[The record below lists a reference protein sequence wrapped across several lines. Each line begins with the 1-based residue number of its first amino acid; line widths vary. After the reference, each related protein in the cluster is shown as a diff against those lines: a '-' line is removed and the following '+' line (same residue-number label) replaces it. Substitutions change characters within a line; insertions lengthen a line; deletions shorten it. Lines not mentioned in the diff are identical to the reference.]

1 MHERT
6 PSGGASTSTT
16 AGSEDLAPPSAAHS
30 VPTNDGQPA
39 RPSGKKL
46 RGVLVVESDPDLQWR
61 LSRMLTVAGN
71 RVVGTSS
78 SDGALA
84 LMAHWPVDIA
94 LVAEDLPGMDG
105 IELARQIGR
114 DHPSVSVIFMA
125 EEGPDVELA
134 ARTAGASAWLIKPFR
149 KEDLDRTI
157 ASLRASMSDRPHR
170 ASVEVPV
177 GSSPAP
183 PSAE

>member
-6 PSGGASTSTT
+6 PSGGARASTT
-16 AGSEDLAPPSAAHS
+16 HGG
-30 VPTNDGQPA
+30 DGTPRGA
-39 RPSGKKL
+39 SSHPKKL
-46 RGVLVVESDPDLQWR
+46 RGVLLVESDPDLQWH

-84 LMAHWPVDIA
+84 LMAHWPVDVA
-94 LVAEDLPGMDG
+94 LIAEDLPGMDG

-114 DHPSVSVIFMA
+114 TYPDVPVILMA
-125 EEGPDVELA
+125 DEGPDVELA
-134 ARTAGASAWLIKPFR
+134 ARTAGAAAWLIKPFR
-149 KEDLDRTI
+149 KEDLDR
-157 ASLRASMSDRPHR
+157 ALGELRGAHGERTHR
-170 ASVEVPV
+170 APV
-177 GSSPAP
+177 DLGADVTSAP